1 MNANNF
7 TGDIGTKGSF
17 FFFSFCI
24 KIRRQRH
31 KKESTGKYAV
41 EHEN

>member
-17 FFFSFCI
+17 FFFCI